1 MTAFSGLAVVGVA
14 TGIWTVGRRASE
26 SQSTQTAETSG
37 TQLEKGSKI
46 DYVVSSGPEVKHQRY
61 VASINQVYDLSSL
74 IGPGAGS
81 SSVTIQ
87 IRLHQGTAD
96 NPHYKILTQSTTIK
110 VNFTSIESMD
120 GTDQGTLEIVDVNSG
135 AVIKTYQLTFF
146 PMD

>member
-1 MTAFSGLAVVGVA
+1 MPGNTS
-14 TGIWTVGRRASE
+14 TESSDTVEKGSII
-26 SQSTQTAETSG
+26 SQSVSSG
-37 TQLEKGSKI
+37 TQLAKGSKI

-110 VNFTSIESMD
+110 GDVLLPVNFTSIESMD